1 MKFSNQDTGRRARRL
16 AGALVLGMAL
26 FGAGAASATATAA
39 DGGEPSASEIRQES
53 RELMQALKAYG
64 VDKRDEAIEQTQAAL
79 DNIDRRI
86 EALEASMLENWDKM
100 DQAAR
105 DKARAS
111 LNALRA
117 QRTEVA
123 EWFGGLKNSSA
134 NAWGHLKKGFSDAYH
149 AMSQAWEKSEK
160 DVGTEDR

>member
-1 MKFSNQDTGRRARRL
+1 MIILNPDRMRGARSLVGAVALGLVL
-16 AGALVLGMAL
+16 AGAGSLA
-26 FGAGAASATATAA
+26 ATAA
-39 DGGEPSASEIRQES
+39 ATDDDEPSAGDIREET

-64 VDKRDEAIEQTQAAL
+64 ADKRDDAIEHTGAAL

-86 EALEASMLENWDKM
+86 EALEARMLDNWEQM

-105 DKARAS
+105 DRARAS
-111 LNALRA
+111 LQALRA
-117 QRTEVA
+117 QRNEVA

-134 NAWGHLKKGFSDAYH
+134 NAWGHLKQGFSDAYR

-160 DVGTEDR
+160 DVGADEQ

>member
-1 MKFSNQDTGRRARRL
+1 MNRNGMARRARGWL
-16 AGALVLGMAL
+16 ALALL
-26 FGAGAASATATAA
+26 ATLATAPVADATAA
-39 DGGEPSASEIRQES
+39 DEDEPSAADIRQET

-64 VDKRDEAIEQTQAAL
+64 ADKRDQAVAQTEAAL

-86 EALEASMLENWDKM
+86 EALEASMLENWDRM

-105 DKARAS
+105 DQARAS
-111 LNALRA
+111 LQALRA

-160 DVGTEDR
+160 DVGRDEK

>member
-1 MKFSNQDTGRRARRL
+1 MKLTNLDTWHRARRL
-16 AGALVLGMAL
+16 AGVLALGVTLVIAP
-26 FGAGAASATATAA
+26 TAWAA
-39 DGGEPSASEIRQES
+39 DEDEPTAGDIRQET

-64 VDKRDEAIEQTQAAL
+64 ADKRDQAVEQTQAAL

-86 EALEASMLENWDKM
+86 EALEANMLENWDKM

-134 NAWGHLKKGFSDAYH
+134 SAWGHLKKGFSDAYQ
-149 AMSQAWEKSEK
+149 AMSQAWEKSEE
-160 DVGTEDR
+160 DVGADDR

>member
-1 MKFSNQDTGRRARRL
+1 MKTSSRDLRRHAGSLSAAL
-16 AGALVLGMAL
+16 ALGAVL
-26 FGAGAASATATAA
+26 TATSAA
-39 DGGEPSASEIRQES
+39 FAGDHEPSASDIRQET

-64 VDKRDEAIEQTQAAL
+64 ADKREQAVEQTQAAL

-86 EALEASMLENWDKM
+86 EALEANMLENWDKM

-160 DVGTEDR
+160 DVGADEE

>member
-1 MKFSNQDTGRRARRL
+1 MNRNGTARRAGGWL
-16 AGALVLGMAL
+16 ALALVAML
-26 FGAGAASATATAA
+26 ASAPVATATAA
-39 DGGEPSASEIRQES
+39 DEDEPSAADIRQET

-64 VDKRDEAIEQTQAAL
+64 ADKRDQAVAQTQAAL

-105 DKARAS
+105 DQARAS
-111 LNALRA
+111 LQALRA

-134 NAWGHLKKGFSDAYH
+134 NAWGHLKKGFSDAYR
-149 AMSQAWEKSEK
+149 AMSQAWEKSEQ
-160 DVGTEDR
+160 DVGKDEK

>member
-1 MKFSNQDTGRRARRL
+1 MNNVIRSRGRRARHL
-16 AGALVLGMAL
+16 AGSLALGLMLAA
-26 FGAGAASATATAA
+26 AGTAFA
-39 DGGEPSASEIRQES
+39 DEDEPSAGDIRQET

-64 VDKRDEAIEQTQAAL
+64 ADKRDQAVAQTQAAL

-86 EALEASMLENWDKM
+86 EALETSMLENWDKM

-111 LNALRA
+111 LHALRA

-123 EWFGGLKNSSA
+123 EWFGGLKNSSVS
-134 NAWGHLKKGFSDAYH
+134 AWGHLKQGFSDAYR
-149 AMSQAWEKSEK
+149 AMSQAWEKSEQ
-160 DVGTEDR
+160 DVGKDDE